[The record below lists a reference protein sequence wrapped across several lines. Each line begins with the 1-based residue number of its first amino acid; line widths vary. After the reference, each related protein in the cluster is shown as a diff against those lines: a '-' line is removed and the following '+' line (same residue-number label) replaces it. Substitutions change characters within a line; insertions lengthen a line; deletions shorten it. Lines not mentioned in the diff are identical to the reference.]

1 MLNLIYIEHKPTFT
15 LFAARIGRAVCLL
28 NLVSGLAAD
37 KLRAAMAYL
46 LYGDT
51 ASWSLYDFIY
61 IARVQTMN
69 STSMPRDNRA
79 LRITLMA
86 ARIQIQKKKIKLTG
100 VTTETAD
107 VRWFVCIC
115 RMRLLPNSKTVDN
128 IEMLRMSHQLQQI
141 DSLHGP

>member
-79 LRITLMA
+79 LRITLTA
-86 ARIQIQKKKIKLTG
+86 ARKQIQKKNQINRCYDWDCRCAL
-100 VTTETAD
+100 
-107 VRWFVCIC
+107 VR
-115 RMRLLPNSKTVDN
+115 LYLPN
-128 IEMLRMSHQLQQI
+128 
-141 DSLHGP
+141 GPTSE